1 MLDTS
6 AHVRYSQLH
15 GSGFTDGNG
24 AVWGD
29 LWSHIAITGVAAKL
43 STPYYG
49 EDYYLSPF
57 VRAGFDYNLS
67 SAQDI
72 GVPAQAGFRAT
83 DLVIFC
89 LPRDIG
95 SFEAALKYWSFSD
108 ITVTLAANYNV
119 SEIGSGYGGS
129 LAVKIPL
136 EALLTPPPPPPP
148 KKKKKNRPCD
158 GGKRRSNQHGL
169 AELDCFAIGSDYDD
183 YFVLS
188 VGTGFSPR

>member
-6 AHVRYSQLH
+6 AHVGYSQLH

-29 LWSHIAITGVAAKL
+29 SWSHIAITGVAAKL
-43 STPYYG
+43 SAPYYG

-57 VRAGFDYNLS
+57 VRAGFDFNLS
-67 SAQDI
+67 SGQDI
-72 GVPAQAGFRAT
+72 GVPAQAGFGAT
-83 DLVIFC
+83 DLVIFG

-95 SFEAALKYWSFSD
+95 SFEAGLKYWSFSD

-136 EALLTPPPPPPP
+136 EALLTPQQQASIAPIVT
-148 KKKKKNRPCD
+148 KA
-158 GGKRRSNQHGL
+158 H
-169 AELDCFAIGSDYDD
+169 
-183 YFVLS
+183 
-188 VGTGFSPR
+188 